1 MRIIELDASKWAN
14 ALDFLLALKA
24 ALGSC
29 EGHGTSPDAFV
40 DSMVWGGM
48 NNVEPPYT
56 VKVVCS
62 SDAPLEVREY
72 IDLMVNVIREAREW
86 KLSNTSTDTDVSIEV
101 VSLDPHED
109 RRNA

>member
-1 MRIIELDASKWAN
+1 
-14 ALDFLLALKA
+14 
-24 ALGSC
+24 
-29 EGHGTSPDAFV
+29 
-40 DSMVWGGM
+40 MVWGGM

-56 VKVVCS
+56 VKVVRS

-86 KLSNTSTDTDVSIEV
+86 KLANTSTDTDVSIEV

-109 RRNA
+109 QETPSLVSDPSRRVPAGHSSG

>member
-1 MRIIELDASKWAN
+1 MGQMRIIELDAGKWAN

-29 EGHGTSPDAFV
+29 EGHGTSPAAFV

-56 VKVVCS
+56 VKVVRS
-62 SDAPLEVREY
+62 SDAPLEV
-72 IDLMVNVIREAREW
+72 LN
-86 KLSNTSTDTDVSIEV
+86 
-101 VSLDPHED
+101 PHED
-109 RRNA
+109 RRNT